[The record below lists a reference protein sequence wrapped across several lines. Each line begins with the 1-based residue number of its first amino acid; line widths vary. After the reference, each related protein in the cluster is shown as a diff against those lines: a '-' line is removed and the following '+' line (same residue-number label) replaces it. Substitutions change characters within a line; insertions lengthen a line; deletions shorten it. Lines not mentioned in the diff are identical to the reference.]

1 MNSTLNIFK
10 VFFLLTA
17 LVFVGCGSSE
27 TESSSAS
34 ANPAKNANA
43 LIVNAVNPRVVN
55 TAANNSVNI
64 NANRPMDAQIQRL
77 EEMRSAA
84 NKSGKQ
90 IPNLNSRPAPEDS
103 TITTTLTDVARE
115 KRVWKKHPVLL
126 SVEKVFDGG
135 KGSIKVSLRDG
146 RVIDLPGESIAQV
159 DQIFA
164 ADVLTLAGIKPAAP
178 KSTTAKRSDN

>member
-10 VFFLLTA
+10 VFLLLTA

-34 ANPAKNANA
+34 ANPAKNADA
-43 LIVNAVNPRVVN
+43 FVVNAVNLSVVN
-55 TAANNSVNI
+55 SAANNSVTI
-64 NANRPMDAQIQRL
+64 NANRPMDAQMQRL
-77 EEMRSAA
+77 EQIRSA
-84 NKSGKQ
+84 NRSGKQ
-90 IPNLNSRPAPEDS
+90 IPNLNSRPAPEGS
-103 TITTTLTDVARE
+103 TMTTTLTDVARE

-146 RVIDLPGESIAQV
+146 RVIDLPGDAIAQV
-159 DQIFA
+159 DQILA
-164 ADVLTLAGIKPAAP
+164 ADVLTLVGIKPAAP